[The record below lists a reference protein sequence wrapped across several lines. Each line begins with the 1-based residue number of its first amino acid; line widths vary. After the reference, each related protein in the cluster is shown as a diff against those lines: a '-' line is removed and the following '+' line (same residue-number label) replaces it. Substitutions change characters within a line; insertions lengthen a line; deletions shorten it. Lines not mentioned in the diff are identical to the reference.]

1 MDDGFGSQRNAYCSL
16 VAETNVHVNELLLM
30 RGFDVLNGFP
40 LDTWVSLFLE
50 WHRDRPPPPFLVGF
64 IWGVSKIE
72 SLTAFPAT
80 SPVTSSNFRSL
91 RLCPGLNR
99 RCSLSAYADKALG
112 QRNSSRTFVLNCRQE

>member
-64 IWGVSKIE
+64 ICGVSKIE
-72 SLTAFPAT
+72 RLTAFPST
-80 SPVTSSNFRSL
+80 SPVTSTNFSSL
-91 RLCPGLNR
+91 RLWPGLNLT
-99 RCSLSAYADKALG
+99 CSLSASPINALV
-112 QRNSSRTFVLNCRQE
+112 QKN